1 MTGKTHTPETVSKMS
16 DSQQLVDRSGAIN
29 PMYGRNGALNPMF
42 GKVAPNAITVSV
54 YSLDGTL
61 VNSFSSRVAAA
72 KWLGVSDRSVLNY
85 IRSGK
90 VFNGL
95 YLLTSSLL
103 S

>member
-1 MTGKTHTPETVSKMS
+1 MEPRTGANH
-16 DSQQLVDRSGAIN
+16 
-29 PMYGRNGALNPMF
+29 PMF

-72 KWLGVSDRSVLNY
+72 KWLGVSDRSVFNY

-90 VFNGL
+90 VFKGL
-95 YLLTSSLL
+95 YLLSSSLL